1 MNDYLI
7 MLNFAG
13 LFFLLIA
20 NSITNFYQTK
30 RIYHLLELVGEGL
43 VTKAEKKKTQTP
55 AEKLIEKGMEL
66 EGRSE

>member
-7 MLNFAG
+7 LLNFAG

-20 NSITNFYQTK
+20 NSIHNFYQSK

-43 VTKAEKKKTQTP
+43 IIRPGREKNT
-55 AEKLIEKGMEL
+55 IEKMIAQGMEL
-66 EGRSE
+66 ESRTE

>member
-20 NSITNFYQTK
+20 NSVNNFYQSK

-43 VTKAEKKKTQTP
+43 IVKKEKKKTLNQ
-55 AEKLIEKGMEL
+55 ELLEKGMEL
-66 EGRSE
+66 EGQTE